1 MSAVFYQIAES
12 VQMIFNLSG
21 NLMYFIK
28 RCLSVGLSLCLW
40 LTSCFFF
47 LTVELVLEIVH
58 LRLLYLSS

>member
-12 VQMIFNLSG
+12 VQMIFHLPG

-47 LTVELVLEIVH
+47 LTAELEIVH